1 MLRKT
6 IIISLFIFLISGFVV
21 TNANDHLSYLDQPK
35 ITPDAWWVDSKVSSS
50 HLPDPSL
57 HANTFIDIYK
67 NSIDSVV
74 TVIVTAESSITQ
86 EFLNNLPTDSP
97 FNQLFEE
104 QGEKIVPKMYGSGSG
119 FIVNEDGRVYTNHHV
134 ISEKDANMVVTEI
147 HVIWKNGDYR
157 KAKLIASDPVVDFAI
172 LEIIKDEDTPDEK
185 FTPVPM
191 GDSSL
196 VFPGTMVAAIGSP
209 LDQSFSITSG
219 IISAVERQSNRGRWV
234 TYLQTDTVIN
244 KGNSGGPLFNL
255 QGEVIGMN
263 AMLISPS
270 GYFIGIGY
278 AIPSN
283 LFEKVAIILL
293 EHGEYVR
300 PWIGVSLG
308 NPSSTF
314 RENIDIASDVNV
326 IILMEVVGG
335 GPAETAGLK
344 KYDVITSVNGNT
356 METPE
361 FINLISASSPGE
373 TIELSVRRIT
383 DWDAETYEDLVIILT
398 IGNMDGN

>member
-21 TNANDHLSYLDQPK
+21 TNARDHLSYLNQPK
-35 ITPDAWWVDSKVSSS
+35 TTPDAWWVSSKLSTGDIPVS
-50 HLPDPSL
+50 SL
-57 HANTFIDIYK
+57 HANTFIDIYTE
-67 NSIDSVV
+67 SIDSVV

-86 EFLNNLPTDSP
+86 EFLNNLPSGSP

-119 FIVNEDGRVYTNHHV
+119 FIVTEDGRVYTNHHV

-147 HVIWKNGDYR
+147 HVIWKDGSYR
-157 KAKLIASDPVVDFAI
+157 KAELIASDPIVDFAI
-172 LEIIKDEDTPDEK
+172 LQIIKDEETPDEK
-185 FTPVPM
+185 FKAVSI

-196 VFPGTMVAAIGSP
+196 VLPGTMVAAIGSP

-219 IISAVERQSNRGRWV
+219 IISATGRTSNKGRWV
-234 TYLQTDTVIN
+234 TFLQTDTVIN
-244 KGNSGGPLFNL
+244 KGNSGGPLFNIA
-255 QGEVIGMN
+255 GEVIGMN

-283 LFEKVAIILL
+283 LFEEVAIILL
-293 EHGEYVR
+293 EHGEYIR

-308 NPSSTF
+308 DPSGTF
-314 RENIDIASDVNV
+314 REKIDLSSDTAV
-326 IILMEVVGG
+326 IILMEVTPG
-335 GPAETAGLK
+335 GPAETAGLE
-344 KYDVITSVNGNT
+344 KYDVITAVNGNA
-356 METPE
+356 METPA
-361 FINLISASSPGE
+361 FINLVSVSSPGD
-373 TIELSVRRIT
+373 TIELSVRRII
-383 DWDAETYEDLVIILT
+383 DLEEGTYKDLVIILT

>member
-6 IIISLFIFLISGFVV
+6 IIVSLFIFLISGFVV
-21 TNANDHLSYLDQPK
+21 TNARDHLGYLGQPK
-35 ITPDAWWVDSKVSSS
+35 TTPDAWWVASKISTSYI
-50 HLPDPSL
+50 PDPSL

-97 FNQLFEE
+97 FNELFEE

-119 FIVNEDGRVYTNHHV
+119 FIVTEDGRVYTNHHV

-185 FTPVPM
+185 FKAVPL

-196 VFPGTMVAAIGSP
+196 VLPGTMVAAIGSP

-255 QGEVIGMN
+255 QGEVIGIN
-263 AMLISPS
+263 SMLISPS

-283 LFEKVAIILL
+283 LFQEVAIILL

-308 NPSSTF
+308 DPSSTF
-314 RENIDIASDVNV
+314 RENIDIASDVDV
-326 IILMEVVGG
+326 IILMEVVNG

-344 KYDVITSVNGNT
+344 KYDVITAVNGNT

-361 FINLISASSPGE
+361 FINLVSASSPGE

-383 DWDAETYEDLVIILT
+383 DWDEKTYEDLVIILT
-398 IGNMDGN
+398 VGNMDGN

>member
-6 IIISLFIFLISGFVV
+6 IIIGLFIFLINGFVV
-21 TNANDHLSYLDQPK
+21 TSAKNHDGYLDQPK
-35 ITPDAWWVDSKVSSS
+35 TTPDAWWVSSKLAESYI
-50 HLPDPSL
+50 PDPSFN
-57 HANTFIDIYK
+57 ANTFIDIYK

-97 FNQLFEE
+97 FNELFED

-119 FIVNEDGRVYTNHHV
+119 FIVTEDGRVYTNHHV

-147 HVIWKNGDYR
+147 HVIWKDGSYR
-157 KAKLIASDPVVDFAI
+157 KAKLIASDPIVDFAI
-172 LEIIKDEDTPDEK
+172 LQIIKDEDTPDEK
-185 FTPVPM
+185 FKAVPI
-191 GDSSL
+191 GDSNL
-196 VFPGTMVAAIGSP
+196 VLPGTIVAAIGSP

-219 IISAVERQSNRGRWV
+219 IISAIERRSNRGRWV

-244 KGNSGGPLFNL
+244 KGNSGGPLFNIA
-255 QGEVIGMN
+255 GEVIGMN

-283 LFEKVAIILL
+283 LFEEVAIILL
-293 EHGEYVR
+293 EHGEYIR

-308 NPSSTF
+308 DPSSTF
-314 RENIDIASDVNV
+314 RENIDMSSDVEL
-326 IILMEVVGG
+326 IIFMEVTAG
-335 GPAETAGLK
+335 GPADTAGLK
-344 KYDVITSVNGNT
+344 KYDVIIAIDGNA
-356 METPE
+356 METSD
-361 FINLISASSPGE
+361 FINLITASSPGD
-373 TIELSVRRIT
+373 TFELSVRRVV
-383 DWDAETYEDLVIILT
+383 DWDEKTYQDLVIVLT

>member
-6 IIISLFIFLISGFVV
+6 IIIGLFMFLISGFVV
-21 TNANDHLSYLDQPK
+21 TNARDHLGYLDQPK
-35 ITPDAWWVDSKVSSS
+35 ITPDAWWVSSKLSTSYI
-50 HLPDPSL
+50 PDPYL
-57 HANTFIDIYK
+57 HANTFIDIYTK
-67 NSIDSVV
+67 SIDSVV

-86 EFLNNLPTDSP
+86 EFLNNLPSESP

-119 FIVNEDGRVYTNHHV
+119 FIVTEDGRVYTNHHV

-147 HVIWKNGDYR
+147 HVIWKDGSYR
-157 KAKLIASDPVVDFAI
+157 KAELIASDPIVDFAI
-172 LEIIKDEDTPDEK
+172 LQIIKDEDTPDEK
-185 FTPVPM
+185 FKAVPI

-196 VFPGTMVAAIGSP
+196 VLPGTMVAAIGSP

-219 IISAVERQSNRGRWV
+219 IISATGRTANKGRWV
-234 TYLQTDTVIN
+234 TFLQTDTVIN
-244 KGNSGGPLFNL
+244 KGNSGGPLFNIA
-255 QGEVIGMN
+255 GEVIGMN

-283 LFEKVAIILL
+283 LFEEVAIILL

-308 NPSSTF
+308 DPSGTF
-314 RENIDIASDVNV
+314 REKIDLSSDTDV
-326 IILMEVVGG
+326 IILMEVTPG
-335 GPAETAGLK
+335 GPAETAGLE
-344 KYDVITSVNGNT
+344 KYDVITAVNGNA
-356 METPE
+356 METPA

-373 TIELSVRRIT
+373 TIELSVRRII
-383 DWDAETYEDLVIILT
+383 DLEEGTYTDLVIILT
-398 IGNMDGN
+398 VGNMDGN